1 MSSVVD
7 TDKQRGAFF
16 PSVLKRL
23 IMLNHI
29 QTPKD
34 FGLIEYIKQY
44 MCVIECCSSLT
55 PLLCSL

>member
-44 MCVIECCSSLT
+44 ICRFGKKCASL
-55 PLLCSL
+55 SVVVS